1 MSGHLYV
8 VGTPIGNL
16 GDLSDRARE
25 TLAAVDLV
33 AAEDTRRTGKLLSR
47 AGIRARML
55 SLFEGNERQRIDE
68 LLERLSEGA
77 TVALVSD
84 AGMPAV
90 SDPGF
95 RLLRAAVDAG
105 IEISVVPGPSAVT
118 APRWWSPVCPPTDGC
133 SRASAATPERTPLAA
148 PSARPRPADRGAVRV
163 PAAGC
168 DAAPRRLVELGDRRA
183 AVARELTKIHEEV
196 LRGRVSEVLA
206 MLLDSEPRGEI
217 VVVLEGAET
226 PEAALSEMVDEA
238 GRLVR
243 NGMRKREAAAAV
255 ARASGGSANE
265 IYRAL
270 IDSRSRRT
278 DAPRRRPRGRLK
290 RRCRP
295 TDASKG
301 TTSGDRDRTDRMDRP
316 QLPPPPTPR
325 PLVFPLPPAPGSV
338 RPGWAAP
345 LVPAGG
351 TRLSRSRSDW
361 CSSCSLGSSRWS
373 PPNLRREI
381 RDPSS
386 AARGRTRSSR
396 TADGEPF
403 RWDPCSTI
411 HFQVDLGG
419 VDDHVLDDVKEA
431 VRRISRASGLRFE
444 FDGVV
449 HLSVTL
455 LSSRGLRHGERRA
468 ALVAAPDRVPVPDG
482 DARLSEER
490 TASRSR
496 SRPGWTPTSS

>member
-33 AAEDTRRTGKLLSR
+33 AAEDTRRTGKLLAH

-95 RLLRAAVDAG
+95 RLLRAAVEAG
-105 IEISVVPGPSAVT
+105 IGISVVPGPSAVT
-118 APRWWSPVCPPTDGC
+118 AALVVSGLPTDRWVFEGF
-133 SRASAATPERTPLAA
+133 L
-148 PSARPRPADRGAVRV
+148 
-163 PAAGC
+163 
-168 DAAPRRLVELGDRRA
+168 PRRPSERRSRLRALAHDPRTVVLFESPLRVVTLLRDVLVELGDRRA

-243 NGMRKREAAAAV
+243 DGMRKREAAAAV
-255 ARASGGSANE
+255 ARVSGGSANE

-270 IDSRSRRT
+270 VDSEVET
-278 DAPRRRPRGRLK
+278 D
-290 RRCRP
+290 
-295 TDASKG
+295 
-301 TTSGDRDRTDRMDRP
+301 
-316 QLPPPPTPR
+316 
-325 PLVFPLPPAPGSV
+325 
-338 RPGWAAP
+338 
-345 LVPAGG
+345 
-351 TRLSRSRSDW
+351 
-361 CSSCSLGSSRWS
+361 
-373 PPNLRREI
+373 
-381 RDPSS
+381 
-386 AARGRTRSSR
+386 
-396 TADGEPF
+396 
-403 RWDPCSTI
+403 
-411 HFQVDLGG
+411 
-419 VDDHVLDDVKEA
+419 
-431 VRRISRASGLRFE
+431 
-444 FDGVV
+444 
-449 HLSVTL
+449 
-455 LSSRGLRHGERRA
+455 
-468 ALVAAPDRVPVPDG
+468 
-482 DARLSEER
+482 
-490 TASRSR
+490 
-496 SRPGWTPTSS
+496 

>member
-33 AAEDTRRTGKLLSR
+33 AAEDTRRTGKLLAH

-95 RLLRAAVDAG
+95 RLLRAAVDARIG
-105 IEISVVPGPSAVT
+105 ISVVPGPSAVT
-118 APRWWSPVCPPTDGC
+118 AALVVSGLPTDRWVFEGF
-133 SRASAATPERTPLAA
+133 L
-148 PSARPRPADRGAVRV
+148 
-163 PAAGC
+163 
-168 DAAPRRLVELGDRRA
+168 PRRPSERRSRLRALAHDPRTVVLFESPLRVVTLLRDVLVELGDRRA

-243 NGMRKREAAAAV
+243 DGMRKREAAAAV
-255 ARASGGSANE
+255 ARVSGGSANE

-270 IDSRSRRT
+270 VDFEVEPEVET
-278 DAPRRRPRGRLK
+278 D
-290 RRCRP
+290 
-295 TDASKG
+295 
-301 TTSGDRDRTDRMDRP
+301 
-316 QLPPPPTPR
+316 
-325 PLVFPLPPAPGSV
+325 
-338 RPGWAAP
+338 
-345 LVPAGG
+345 
-351 TRLSRSRSDW
+351 
-361 CSSCSLGSSRWS
+361 
-373 PPNLRREI
+373 
-381 RDPSS
+381 
-386 AARGRTRSSR
+386 
-396 TADGEPF
+396 
-403 RWDPCSTI
+403 
-411 HFQVDLGG
+411 
-419 VDDHVLDDVKEA
+419 
-431 VRRISRASGLRFE
+431 
-444 FDGVV
+444 
-449 HLSVTL
+449 
-455 LSSRGLRHGERRA
+455 
-468 ALVAAPDRVPVPDG
+468 
-482 DARLSEER
+482 
-490 TASRSR
+490 
-496 SRPGWTPTSS
+496 

>member
-33 AAEDTRRTGKLLSR
+33 AAEDTRRTGKLLAHAR
-47 AGIRARML
+47 IRVPML

-95 RLLRAAVDAG
+95 RLLRAAVEAG
-105 IEISVVPGPSAVT
+105 IGISVVPGPSAVT
-118 APRWWSPVCPPTDGC
+118 AALVVSGLPTDRWVFEGF
-133 SRASAATPERTPLAA
+133 L
-148 PSARPRPADRGAVRV
+148 
-163 PAAGC
+163 
-168 DAAPRRLVELGDRRA
+168 PRRPSERRSRLRALAHDPRTVVLFESPLRVVTLLRDVLVELGDRRA

-243 NGMRKREAAAAV
+243 DGMRKREAAAAV
-255 ARASGGSANE
+255 ARVSGGSANE

-270 IDSRSRRT
+270 VDSEVET
-278 DAPRRRPRGRLK
+278 D
-290 RRCRP
+290 
-295 TDASKG
+295 
-301 TTSGDRDRTDRMDRP
+301 
-316 QLPPPPTPR
+316 
-325 PLVFPLPPAPGSV
+325 
-338 RPGWAAP
+338 
-345 LVPAGG
+345 
-351 TRLSRSRSDW
+351 
-361 CSSCSLGSSRWS
+361 
-373 PPNLRREI
+373 
-381 RDPSS
+381 
-386 AARGRTRSSR
+386 
-396 TADGEPF
+396 
-403 RWDPCSTI
+403 
-411 HFQVDLGG
+411 
-419 VDDHVLDDVKEA
+419 
-431 VRRISRASGLRFE
+431 
-444 FDGVV
+444 
-449 HLSVTL
+449 
-455 LSSRGLRHGERRA
+455 
-468 ALVAAPDRVPVPDG
+468 
-482 DARLSEER
+482 
-490 TASRSR
+490 
-496 SRPGWTPTSS
+496 